1 MELRP
6 KECDR
11 LNGEQVAAVSRPQ
24 ARSPVAIIGSTLRT
38 LYLLAAVL
46 YTFWHLLT
54 SQSSWKANTFSQS
67 LGSSSASAVVDGN
80 PRTAVSHPNGVEET
94 PAPVLS
100 WSEWGKLH
108 GVEWNKD
115 VISWDK
121 HGRTSEQENSTLTT
135 TEDYFL
141 SKAFGESL
149 QPSKVI
155 PYYYRATNSIPKEDI
170 TITTLV
176 TSDRFKVL
184 AALVQKYQG
193 QWLPKYSPA
202 PPYSASD
209 KLSIQV
215 PFLYLY
221 T

>member
-1 MELRP
+1 MELRL

-11 LNGEQVAAVSRPQ
+11 LNGELQAPLPGPQ
-24 ARSPVAIIGSTLRT
+24 ARSSVAIIGSTLRT

-46 YTFWHLLT
+46 YTLWHLLVA
-54 SQSSWKANTFSQS
+54 QSSWNVRTSSSS
-67 LGSSSASAVVDGN
+67 LSSSSASVEGT
-80 PRTAVSHPNGVEET
+80 PRTAATSLNVVET

-115 VISWDK
+115 IISWD
-121 HGRTSEQENSTLTT
+121 RPSSPSEHAKATFTT

-155 PYYYRATNSIPKEDI
+155 PYYYRATNAIPKEDI

-193 QWLPKYSPA
+193 
-202 PPYSASD
+202 
-209 KLSIQV
+209 
-215 PFLYLY
+215 
-221 T
+221 